1 MAEFAARALELNA
14 TVTRVIATSAARDAL
29 NQGDL
34 VTAIRQASGL
44 PVEILSGEQ
53 EADWAFR
60 GVISDPVFASHP
72 LLIVDAGGG
81 STEFIL
87 GEGDRQRFR
96 HSFRLGT
103 VRLIEQLP
111 LGDPPARADWDR
123 FRSVVNDFLAQQ
135 IRPVIQAEL
144 GMFPSRAVQLVGTGG
159 TPGILARIALK
170 LPRFNREKIEAVR
183 LTLQTVQQQRERLW
197 AAPLAERK
205 NIAGLPPGFS
215 VLSPLII
222 QAGHLEAKGT
232 INASLEAAAPT
243 EAEATATKVTATALI
258 DGQAVTKEVNNLGK
272 IGLAYAYLT
281 KSFDDSCRAAA
292 WPL

>member
-1 MAEFAARALELNA
+1 M
-14 TVTRVIATSAARDAL
+14 
-29 NQGDL
+29 
-34 VTAIRQASGL
+34 

-111 LGDPPARADWDR
+111 HADPPARADWDR
-123 FRSVVNDFLAQQ
+123 CRSVVNDFLAQQ

-205 NIAGLPPGFS
+205 NIAGLPPDRAD
-215 VLSPLII
+215 VIL
-222 QAGHLEAKGT
+222 AGVAIYEALMEQFDFPDLRVSTRG
-232 INASLEAAAPT
+232 LRFAAVMEEGVP
-243 EAEATATKVTATALI
+243 
-258 DGQAVTKEVNNLGK
+258 G
-272 IGLAYAYLT
+272 
-281 KSFDDSCRAAA
+281 
-292 WPL
+292 